1 MGGTKT
7 TVNETSVTSENMP
20 GVLGLAG
27 AAWLFSGDWWRAAE
41 LARHLRLDEY
51 HAQLL
56 PEGKAALLSQMK
68 AQGAKIAFIGDGMND
83 APALAGAHVGI
94 AMQRGA
100 DLARLTSDIALL
112 EDDVGR
118 VADAKALA
126 AATMRRIDGNF
137 KFTVAA
143 NTGILAA
150 AAAGWLTPVAS
161 SVLHNGSTI
170 AILLNA
176 LRGGLAS
183 QSKNAPKTQNTQST
197 RRPRKPKAA

>member
-126 AATMRRIDGNF
+126 ATTMRRIDGNF

>member
-1 MGGTKT
+1 
-7 TVNETSVTSENMP
+7 
-20 GVLGLAG
+20 
-27 AAWLFSGDWWRAAE
+27 
-41 LARHLRLDEY
+41 
-51 HAQLL
+51 
-56 PEGKAALLSQMK
+56 
-68 AQGAKIAFIGDGMND
+68 
-83 APALAGAHVGI
+83 
-94 AMQRGA
+94 MQRGA

-150 AAAGWLTPVAS
+150 AALGKLTPISS
-161 SVLHNGSTI
+161 SVLHNGTTI

-176 LRGGLAS
+176 LRGGLS
-183 QSKNAPKTQNTQST
+183 APPRAPEARSETAPAQP
-197 RRPRKPKAA
+197 RPTPMNDSAHTTGRFSAPH

>member
-1 MGGTKT
+1 
-7 TVNETSVTSENMP
+7 
-20 GVLGLAG
+20 
-27 AAWLFSGDWWRAAE
+27 
-41 LARHLRLDEY
+41 
-51 HAQLL
+51 
-56 PEGKAALLSQMK
+56 MK

-143 NTGILAA
+143 NTSILAA

-183 QSKNAPKTQNTQST
+183 QAQNAQEAKNAARA
-197 RRPRKPKAA
+197 RRARPAAPAAG